1 MQIFIKTP
9 LEKTITLDVEPSD
22 TIENVK
28 QKVQDKE
35 GQPPVLQELTFG
47 DQELADSLTLSD
59 YNIQKES
66 TLHLLVRSGVV
77 TYESIAMT
85 PPPLAAEKLAWLVN
99 GSKVGQSAQGIV
111 GGATYRLGF
120 WAEGTI
126 RWSVIF
132 LDDAN
137 ETFGAGT
144 GTASS
149 TPPGL
154 ESFDMDITAP
164 ERATRVDI
172 SFEAVAPEVN
182 IEMEPSFAAPTAVL
196 FDLATF
202 ELIAEPSPTDA
213 TTSSTENPDQSVS
226 PTFAG

>member
-1 MQIFIKTP
+1 M
-9 LEKTITLDVEPSD
+9 
-22 TIENVK
+22 
-28 QKVQDKE
+28 
-35 GQPPVLQELTFG
+35 
-47 DQELADSLTLSD
+47 
-59 YNIQKES
+59 
-66 TLHLLVRSGVV
+66 
-77 TYESIAMT
+77 
-85 PPPLAAEKLAWLVN
+85 
-99 GSKVGQSAQGIV
+99 
-111 GGATYRLGF
+111 
-120 WAEGTI
+120 
-126 RWSVIF
+126 IF

-172 SFEAVAPEVN
+172 SFEAVAPELSP
-182 IEMEPSFAAPTAVL
+182 EMEPSFAAPTAVL

-202 ELIAEPSPTDA
+202 ELIAAPSPTDA